1 MAVRS
6 SKPSLRI
13 SLCKEGVDNS
23 MNEKTLKS
31 PALEIDNLEAVSGG
45 STGSTRSTRSA
56 GSIHCPFCGSGEV
69 NEEFYHM
76 NERLYRRYVCSKCG
90 SYFDEQEVT
99 GPPSHAAKRPKKEM

>member
-1 MAVRS
+1 MAVWS
-6 SKPSLRI
+6 SMPSLRI
-13 SLCKEGVDNS
+13 SLCKEGVNNS

-31 PALEIDNLEAVSGG
+31 PALLDADLEMISAG
-45 STGSTRSTRSA
+45 SAGSTRSA
-56 GSIHCPFCGSGEV
+56 GSVIHCPFCGSGE
-69 NEEFYHM
+69 NREEFYHN